1 MPRPPTGP
9 APAARRERSRQQREL
24 PRPPAETSG
33 KKARYGSPRRPGPAQ
48 LMKMTAAKSIREAGG
63 ETGPGPAEAPHSV
76 APTGQGPAA
85 PQPMKL
91 EVSRRRGR
99 QRTRYSTA
107 SAQPVNL
114 KPHQKVRFDA
124 TESESFPPPPVE
136 HPPPAA
142 AESFKEWGNNLMKLS
157 SLAAEAHQ
165 LADLQQGG
173 SPAAAAS
180 SVAPAQRIVKAESSS
195 SSDEEQ
201 PKSKLTGS
209 QWPPRVAATMTS
221 SEEIP
226 RESSQLGKARQ
237 G

>member
-142 AESFKEWGNNLMKLS
+142 A
-157 SLAAEAHQ
+157 
-165 LADLQQGG
+165 
-173 SPAAAAS
+173 S